1 MLPPQL
7 WNGVLRRLTPEI
19 GTFAMEAWVHPV
31 RAEADGDA
39 LSLFCPSAFHRE
51 RVRQRLLE
59 RIERCVA
66 QEAGH
71 PVLVRLEVGDGS
83 PREAEPLAAPQAETP
98 ATPSVRAVPAPAQA
112 ALPYSFNSFVV
123 GPCNAL
129 AREACLAL
137 ATGRGSTLSSVY
149 LTGAPGLGKTHLARS
164 VVAEATGAA
173 RALYVSAETF
183 TSEFQAHLRGG
194 RMEAFKRRYR
204 SADLL
209 VVEDV
214 QFLPGKKA
222 TQLEL
227 FHTIDYLS
235 DSGARLVFTG
245 DRPPSEIPG
254 LDPRLRSRW
263 NGSLVAQI
271 EPPDAQVRRTILRTR
286 AAAGGVRIPSDCL
299 DLLVDRLRGSVRDLE
314 GALIQLVATSALLK
328 RRIDRQLTEQALQ
341 KVAPHAGAGRGIEP
355 RDVVEV
361 VASFFQ
367 TTPAALAKR
376 SRRRD
381 VLVPRQLAMYLAH
394 RYTDASLTEIGR
406 AFDRDHPAVKNA
418 IDRVERGILERAPLR
433 YQVEALCARLD
444 ERLGRRRPDPG
455 A

>member
-19 GTFAMEAWVHPV
+19 GTFAMEAWVHPL
-31 RAEADGDA
+31 RARADGDA
-39 LSLFCPSAFHRE
+39 LCLLCPSAFHRE
-51 RVRQRLLE
+51 RVRQRLFD
-59 RIERCVA
+59 RIAHCVA
-66 QEAGH
+66 DEAGH
-71 PVLVRLEVGDGS
+71 PVRLTLEVGS
-83 PREAEPLAAPQAETP
+83 VQPEEAPSAPP
-98 ATPSVRAVPAPAQA
+98 APPQSAPAPAPTLRAVREARPSQP
-112 ALPYSFNSFVV
+112 ALPYSFETFVV

-137 ATGRGSTLSSVY
+137 AAGRRSTLSSLY
-149 LTGAPGLGKTHLARS
+149 ISGASGMGKTHLARS
-164 VVAEATGAA
+164 VAVEAAEAE

-183 TSEFQAHLRGG
+183 TSEFQTHVRTG
-194 RMEAFKRRYR
+194 RMDTFKRRYR
-204 SADLL
+204 GADLL

-227 FHTIDYLS
+227 FHTIDHLR
-235 DSGARLVFTG
+235 DSGARLVFTA
-245 DRPPSEIPG
+245 DRPPAEIAG

-263 NGSLVAQI
+263 NASLVAQI
-271 EPPDAQVRRTILRTR
+271 ELPDAQVRRKILRAR
-286 AAAGGVRIPSDCL
+286 AAAGGVRIPDECL
-299 DLLVDRLRGSVRDLE
+299 DLLVERLRGSVRDLE

-328 RRIDRQLTEQALQ
+328 RRIDRELTEQALR
-341 KVAPHAGAGRGIEP
+341 KVEPRAGSGRSAEP

-361 VASFFQ
+361 VAAFFR
-367 TTPAALAKR
+367 TTPAALASR

-394 RYTDASLTEIGR
+394 RYTQASLTEIGR

-418 IDRVERGILERAPLR
+418 VERVERGILERAPLR

-444 ERLGRRRPDPG
+444 QRLGKTS
-455 A
+455 